1 MTEPQNSP
9 IRVTDETECNICYE
23 TGFEKVD
30 IVVLDCCNKSKTMCV
45 RCIHCLTTPMCP
57 YCRKP
62 LQENCIPYFNEANN
76 ISRSEPN
83 TFSLYTW
90 ENFLEDENIINPYL
104 YDDSRRLR
112 RQIRRLR
119 YEYNQRRSVYLQ
131 NERTRYQTRPSH
143 HTRRTRLQDYSRE
156 MARLYNENRYNELF
170 IMDD

>member
-1 MTEPQNSP
+1 MKQN
-9 IRVTDETECNICYE
+9 VICYE

-45 RCIHCLTTPMCP
+45 RCIHCLTTPMSILSCH
-57 YCRKP
+57 YKK
-62 LQENCIPYFNEANN
+62 CIPYFVRL
-76 ISRSEPN
+76 IIFSRSEPN

-119 YEYNQRRSVYLQ
+119 YEYNQRRSIF
-131 NERTRYQTRPSH
+131 TK
-143 HTRRTRLQDYSRE
+143 
-156 MARLYNENRYNELF
+156 
-170 IMDD
+170 